1 MSDST
6 DVRVPAVRAPGS
18 VCLASF
24 NGECYIAEQIDSVLA
39 QLLPHDEFIVSDDGS
54 SDQTVDIIQS
64 VGDSRIRLY
73 QNKSSLGA
81 VRNFEQVLQ
90 YAQHDYIFLCDQDD
104 VWLPNKVGRM
114 LAELAVAVMVVSDC
128 RVVDANLQTM
138 RQSFFALRGSGPGIR
153 NNLWRNSY
161 LGCCMAF
168 RRSLLAKA
176 LPIPTG
182 APMHDIWLGLV
193 AQTSGRVTFLPE
205 VLSLYRRHGKAAT
218 DSDGVSNYSRLQQ
231 LTWRWN
237 LAVALLLR
245 FGLGS

>member
-6 DVRVPAVRAPGS
+6 DVRVPAVRAPVS

-205 VLSLYRRHGKAAT
+205 VLSL
-218 DSDGVSNYSRLQQ
+218 
-231 LTWRWN
+231 
-237 LAVALLLR
+237 
-245 FGLGS
+245 

>member
-6 DVRVPAVRAPGS
+6 DFRVPALRAPVS

-64 VGDSRIRLY
+64 IGDSRIRLY
-73 QNKSSLGA
+73 QNKSSLGV
-81 VRNFEQVLQ
+81 VRNFERALQ

-104 VWLPNKVGRM
+104 VWFPSKVGRM
-114 LAELAVAVMVVSDC
+114 LAELSVAVMVVSDC
-128 RVVDANLQTM
+128 RVVDANLQTT
-138 RQSFFALRGSGPGIR
+138 RQSFFTLRGSRPGIA

-168 RRSLLAKA
+168 RRSLLVKA

-182 APMHDIWLGLV
+182 APMHDMWLGLV

-218 DSDGVSNYSRLQQ
+218 DSDGVSNYSRWQQ
-231 LTWRWN
+231 LTWRWK

-245 FGLGS
+245 LGLS